1 MSIVSEHAIRE
12 GPPAFEVRTAS
23 RTYPVFVGQ
32 GALDELPAHL
42 DAVGLDGRLWLIADE
57 AVYGLYGRR
66 VEATLQADGRDVR
79 ARTVP
84 SGEEHKTLGQMAEL
98 YDWLLA
104 ERVERRDAILA
115 FGGGVVGDMAG
126 FVAAT
131 ILRGIAFVQLPTTLL
146 AQVDAS
152 IGGKVAVD
160 HPRGKNLIG
169 AFHQPS
175 LVVADTGTLATLPA
189 RELAAGWAEVIKT
202 GVILDADL
210 FALLEREADELR
222 QARPGPTETAI
233 RRCMQLKG
241 GVVSEDE
248 RESGRRAILNYG
260 HTVGHAIEAATAY
273 GRYLHGEA
281 VAIGLRAAAHIA
293 VATGCFPADA
303 AARQADLVERF
314 GLPASAPGV
323 DRAAVRAAMGLDKK
337 ARAGRLAW
345 VLPTRLGDA
354 DVFRDV
360 PDALVDAALDLVL
373 GDEC

>member
-1 MSIVSEHAIRE
+1 MSIASGEAVGR
-12 GPPAFEVRTAS
+12 GPAAFEVRTAS
-23 RTYPVFVGQ
+23 RTYPVVVGPDV
-32 GALDELPAHL
+32 LDTLPAWL
-42 DAVGLDGRLWLIADE
+42 ERVGLRGRLWLIADA
-57 AVYGLYGRR
+57 AVYALYGDR
-66 VEATLQADGRDVR
+66 VAAALRAAGRDVR
-79 ARTVP
+79 ACTVP
-84 SGEEHKTLGQMAEL
+84 SGEEHKTLGQAAEL
-98 YDWLLA
+98 YDWLLG

-115 FGGGVVGDMAG
+115 LGGGVVGDMAG

-175 LVVADTGTLATLPA
+175 LVVADTGALATLPP

-202 GVILDADL
+202 GVILDAEL
-210 FALLEREADELR
+210 FALLEREADALR
-222 QARPGPTETAI
+222 EARPGPTEAAI

-241 GVVSEDE
+241 EVVGEDE

-260 HTVGHAIEAATAY
+260 HTIGHAIEAATAY

-293 VATGCFPADA
+293 VATGRFSAEA
-303 AARQADLVERF
+303 AARQAALVARF

-337 ARAGRLAW
+337 AQAGRLAW
-345 VLPTRLGDA
+345 VLPTRLGHA

-360 PDALVDAALDLVL
+360 PEPVVEAALDLVL
-373 GDEC
+373 ADG

>member
-1 MSIVSEHAIRE
+1 MSIASKAAVGR
-12 GPPAFEVRTAS
+12 GPTAFEVRTAS
-23 RTYPVFVGQ
+23 RTYPVIVGQ
-32 GALDELPAHL
+32 GALDTLPAHL
-42 DAVGLDGRLWLIADE
+42 DAVGLRGRLWLIADE
-57 AVYGLYGRR
+57 AVYARYGAR
-66 VEATLQADGRDVR
+66 VEGVLRAAGREVR

-84 SGEEHKTLGQMAEL
+84 SGEEHKTLAQVAAL
-98 YDWLLA
+98 YDWLLG

-115 FGGGVVGDMAG
+115 LGGGVVGDMAG

-169 AFHQPS
+169 AFYQPC
-175 LVVADTGTLATLPA
+175 LVLADTGTLTTLPP

-210 FALLEREADELR
+210 FALLEREADALR
-222 QARPGPTETAI
+222 AAQPGPTEVAI

-241 GVVSEDE
+241 DVVGEDE

-281 VAIGLRAAAHIA
+281 VAIGLRAAAYIA
-293 VATGCFPADA
+293 VATGRFPADA
-303 AARQADLVERF
+303 AERQGVLVERF

-323 DRAAVRAAMGLDKK
+323 DRGAVRAAMGLDKK
-337 ARAGRLAW
+337 AQAGRLAW
-345 VLPTRLGDA
+345 VLPTRLGHA

-360 PDALVDAALDLVL
+360 PNALVEEALDLVL
-373 GDEC
+373 

>member
-1 MSIVSEHAIRE
+1 VSIASEDVVGR
-12 GPPAFEVRTAS
+12 GPAAFEVRTAS
-23 RTYPVFVGQ
+23 RTYPVVVGQ
-32 GALDELPAHL
+32 GVLAALPAHL
-42 DAVGLDGRLWLIADE
+42 DAAGLGGRLWLIADA
-57 AVYGLYGRR
+57 AVYARYGAR
-66 VEATLQADGRDVR
+66 VEAGLRTAGRDVC

-84 SGEEHKTLGQMAEL
+84 SGEEHKTLAEVAAL
-98 YDWLLA
+98 YDWLLS

-115 FGGGVVGDMAG
+115 LGGGVVGDMAG

-175 LVVADTGTLATLPA
+175 LVVADTGTLATLPL

-210 FALLEREADELR
+210 FGLLEREADALTM
-222 QARPGPTETAI
+222 AAPGPTETAI

-241 GVVSEDE
+241 EVVGEDE

-281 VAIGLRAAAHIA
+281 VAIGLRAAAHLA
-293 VATGCFPADA
+293 VATGRFPAEA
-303 AARQADLVERF
+303 AVRQAALVARF
-314 GLPASAPGV
+314 GLPSAAPGV

-337 ARAGRLAW
+337 AQAGRLAW
-345 VLPTRLGDA
+345 VLPTGLGHA
-354 DVFRDV
+354 EVFRDV
-360 PDALVDAALDLVL
+360 PDALVEDALDLVL
-373 GDEC
+373 GDE

>member
-1 MSIVSEHAIRE
+1 MSIASERAIWP
-12 GPPAFEVRTAS
+12 GPAAFEVRTAS
-23 RTYPVFVGQ
+23 RTYPVVVGP
-32 GALDELPAHL
+32 GVLAALPAHL

-57 AVYGLYGRR
+57 AVYGLYGGA
-66 VEATLQADGRDVR
+66 VEAALRAAGRDVR
-79 ARTVP
+79 ARIVP
-84 SGEEHKTLGQMAEL
+84 SGEAHKTLAQVSDL

-115 FGGGVVGDMAG
+115 LGGGVVGDMAG

-175 LVVADTGTLATLPA
+175 LVVADTDTLATLPP
-189 RELAAGWAEVIKT
+189 RELAAGWAEVVKT

-210 FALLEREADELR
+210 FALLEHEADSLR

-241 GVVSEDE
+241 EVVGEDE

-260 HTVGHAIEAATAY
+260 HTVGHAVEAATAY

-293 VATGCFPADA
+293 AAKGRFPVDA
-303 AARQADLVERF
+303 AARQAALLARF
-314 GLPASAPGV
+314 GLPATAPGV

-337 ARAGRLAW
+337 SRAGRLAW
-345 VLPTRLGDA
+345 VLPTRLGHA

-360 PDALVDAALDLVL
+360 PDALVDEALDLVL
-373 GDEC
+373 SNE